1 MKRFALMLL
10 LAAGLPNVA
19 SANKQ
24 PVWEGVN
31 LLISQKGI
39 AKRSAL
45 LHANGSFPKGA
56 ILTSVLW
63 RYELLSRNSTGL
75 HASLCI
81 PGQCVRLNGQNG
93 STEMFAGLSAE
104 TPFYLVFHVP
114 GKGALRQPMRVT
126 KYQLIVN
133 YAKK

>member
-10 LAAGLPNVA
+10 LAAGIA
-19 SANKQ
+19 TAADKQ
-24 PVWEGVN
+24 PVWEGAN

-39 AKRSAL
+39 AKRSVL
-45 LHANGSFPKGA
+45 LHSNGSFPKGVV
-56 ILTSVLW
+56 LTSVLW

-133 YAKK
+133 YTKK

>member
-1 MKRFALMLL
+1 MNRFVIMLL
-10 LAAGLPNVA
+10 LAAGIA
-19 SANKQ
+19 SATAADKQ
-24 PVWEGVN
+24 PVWEGAN
-31 LLISQKGI
+31 LLIGQKGI
-39 AKRSAL
+39 AKRSVL
-45 LHANGSFPKGA
+45 LHSNGSFPKGA
-56 ILTSVLW
+56 VLTTVLW
-63 RYELLSRNSTGL
+63 RYELMSRNSTGL

-133 YAKK
+133 YTKK